1 MQPLKDNRQGLI
13 GFMFTIILLFV
24 QSIHNYNS
32 AHTPLPDD
40 PTQPWQVGMGRL
52 LGLGRP
58 RTQLITLLWPWL
70 VGIVK
75 AGAMWRIVWPLSSTC
90 SLVYLYI
97 CVHFFLWPSKHAMNM
112 GGTSMKLYLKVI
124 ISRQWLSQRAWF
136 CSCYIIQGMLKLMQ
150 HSHRHNIY

>member
-1 MQPLKDNRQGLI
+1 MQPPKDNRQGLI
-13 GFMFTIILLFV
+13 GFMFIIILLFV
-24 QSIHNYNS
+24 QIIHNYNS

-40 PTQPWQVGMGRL
+40 PTQPWQVGTGRL

-58 RTQLITLLWPWL
+58 RTQLITLLWLWL

-75 AGAMWRIVWPLSSTC
+75 AGVMWRIVWPLSSTC

-112 GGTSMKLYLKVI
+112 GGTSMYLKVI